1 MTFRTSLAR
10 LLPLAL
16 LLAPFA
22 ATAGPRLHHYPATGT
37 CPPVLILSHGLGGSE
52 EGLSDLAFATSQA
65 GFDTWVMG
73 HPASGKPLLKAVLEA
88 SNRQAALEAAVADPA
103 VNAERAETLSGTV
116 DFVLGQAACTPPLM
130 VMGGHSM
137 GAQTVMIEAGARNNV
152 GVEGADRFDAYVALS
167 SQGVG
172 GRFPADAW
180 HGITKPLLMV
190 TGTQDRAVE
199 GDWTTRIAAW
209 DSLPADGEK
218 VFAVIDGATHRDVSG
233 TGGGALPGLSREIVV
248 DFLTGLLSGEPDVAP
263 RAGVDIRRK

>member
-1 MTFRTSLAR
+1 MTPSLSR

-16 LLAPFA
+16 LALAPLTA
-22 ATAGPRLHHYPATGT
+22 HAGPRLHHYPAGGS

-52 EGLSDLAFATSQA
+52 DGLSELASATAQA

-73 HPASGKPLLKAVLEA
+73 HPASGRPLLRAVLAA
-88 SNRQAALEAAVADPA
+88 SDRHAALEAAVADPE
-103 VNAERAETLSGTV
+103 VNAERAQTLDGTV
-116 DFVLGQAACTPPLM
+116 DFVLGNAGCTPPLM

-172 GRFPADAW
+172 GRFPEGAW
-180 HGITKPLLMV
+180 HGIRKPLLMV

-199 GDWTTRIAAW
+199 GDWTTRVAAW
-209 DSLPADGEK
+209 DNLPADGEK

-233 TGGGALPGLSREIVV
+233 TGAGALPRLSREIVV
-248 DFLTGLLSGEPDVAP
+248 DFLTALLSGEPRVAP
-263 RAGVDIRRK
+263 REGVELRRK